1 MGQREQRGRSELV
14 CHHVILSIAHKTP
27 IFKNSRWL
35 PHCFFGNYWN
45 NGFLCKLFQ
54 SFYYFNAFV
63 PRHLLTIKY
72 HVVDSLIISC
82 SFLTVSWCYRWPQWC
97 DSQNNVTHKSERYL
111 HYNIINH
118 EPTLVSVTPW
128 NIHTFVLTSLVE
140 MSQIKKNSHNAMLV
154 IIKEK

>member
-1 MGQREQRGRSELV
+1 MGQRVQRGQSKLV
-14 CHHVILSIAHKTP
+14 CHHVILNIAHKTP
-27 IFKNSRWL
+27 IFKNSRSL

-63 PRHLLTIKY
+63 PRHLLSIKY
-72 HVVDSLIISC
+72 YVVDSRIISC
-82 SFLTVSWCYRWPQWC
+82 CFLTVSWCYRWPQWC
-97 DSQNNVTHKSERYL
+97 DSLSNVTHKPEQYL

-140 MSQIKKNSHNAMLV
+140 MSQIKENSHSAMLV

>member
-1 MGQREQRGRSELV
+1 MGQRVQRGQSKLV
-14 CHHVILSIAHKTP
+14 CHHLILSIAHKTP

-63 PRHLLTIKY
+63 PRHLLSIKY
-72 HVVDSLIISC
+72 YVVDSRIISC
-82 SFLTVSWCYRWPQWC
+82 CFLTISWCYWWPQWC
-97 DSQNNVTHKSERYL
+97 DSLSNVTHKPEQYL

-128 NIHTFVLTSLVE
+128 NIHTFVLTPLVE
-140 MSQIKKNSHNAMLV
+140 VLKLRRIPIALCW
-154 IIKEK
+154 